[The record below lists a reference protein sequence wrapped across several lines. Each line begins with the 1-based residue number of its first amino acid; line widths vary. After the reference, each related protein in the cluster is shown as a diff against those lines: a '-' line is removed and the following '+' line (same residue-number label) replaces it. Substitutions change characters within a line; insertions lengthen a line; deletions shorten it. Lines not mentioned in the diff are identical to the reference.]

1 MKILVNNVSAGGQNG
16 AWGLV
21 VLRFCALLVSKVVP
35 VAGIVWDRSVGASQ
49 LCSDCITRFP
59 QSWHVVTA
67 PLGRRG
73 RNVPDLVLRSFVS
86 MCLAQD
92 VGPLQYVDG
101 NAVRFGLQTSCADVE
116 SLSVLGLCRCGFVL

>member
-73 RNVPDLVLRSFVS
+73 RNVPDFVLRSFVS
-86 MCLAQD
+86 MGLAQD
-92 VGPLQYVDG
+92 VGPLQYVDD
-101 NAVRFGLQTSCADVE
+101 NALWFGIQTCCTE
-116 SLSVLGLCRCGFVL
+116 SLSAFGLCSCGFVL